1 MEIKNRSHNWQSETK
16 LAKHLH
22 IKLSKGEQDM
32 YARMYAEYN
41 EVHAQVLEIEST
53 ITGKM
58 GHHSLVH
65 TVKEVL

>member
-32 YARMYAEYN
+32 YAKMYADYN
-41 EVHAQVLEIEST
+41 EVHTDVVEIESV

-58 GHHSLVH
+58 GNHSLIH
-65 TVKEVL
+65 TVEEVF